1 MIIRLIESK
10 DNSQI
15 ASVIRECL
23 REFGCAGMMDTAWGD
38 PCLDRLSEVY
48 VHENDA
54 YWIAEN
60 DEGKV
65 IAGVGI
71 GRLENEEDICELQKM
86 YCLPEYRGTG
96 IAQRLVDEALT
107 FATKYYR
114 RCYLETRHNMD
125 RAKRFYEKNGF
136 VYTSETLGCTGH
148 GGCDCHYIRDL

>member
-1 MIIRLIESK
+1 MTVRLIEEK

-23 REFGCAGMMDTAWGD
+23 KEFGCAGMMDTAWGD
-38 PCLDRLSEVY
+38 PYLGRLSEVY

-54 YWIAEN
+54 YWVAEN
-60 DEGKV
+60 DEGKI

-86 YCLPEYRGTG
+86 YCLPENRGSG
-96 IAQRLVDEALT
+96 IAQSLLDKALE
-107 FATKYYR
+107 FARHHYK